1 MIPNNYIRTKYEL
14 DDFQLKAF
22 ELIDKKINVLVCA
35 PTGSG
40 KTTVADYGIEQAK
53 QLNPMA
59 KIIYTCPI
67 KALCNE
73 KYRDMVLSWGSEPFN
88 YKIGLMTGDIII
100 NPYAD
105 IKEENKLHTDKDK
118 DNDDEVYDKVED
130 EIINTKYKK
139 NSEIILET
147 ETETETEIKQNG
159 DIVIMTTEVLQKLME
174 SNDKSKFNPNV
185 IIFDEAHYIG
195 DESRG
200 HVWEKC
206 IVNTLLN
213 TDALLILLSATIGN
227 VDEINTWLNKICPHK
242 PTVPVIK
249 TVRPVPLRHYF
260 IDCTKS
266 RIFKRITAEADQEL
280 RKVSSDPDPES
291 YEILDLTDLNY
302 HKVKRYWDRLEE
314 YGYSESF
321 EIETICNLISSNPN
335 LGIPAIIFVLS
346 KKKCE
351 QFAHSIESDYID
363 STTRT
368 EILKFYDSHLREFCD
383 CEQYRQVRKVVS
395 RGIGYHHSGLIPK
408 IREVI
413 EFLIKNKLIKLV
425 FATETFAVGLNFPVK
440 TVVMTSLTKPT
451 GGSGGGFRSLTPSEY
466 KQMAGRAGRR
476 FLDPFG
482 NVILMLFNNKPKK
495 KFPYPIWNE
504 ISNMV
509 NGKPNRIES
518 KYIIEPN
525 YILKNITSGLDKLIS
540 RNSLKFYNQS
550 VSSINL
556 EVPTKFVKLF
566 EIDKRCIE
574 FAKSGITLRDKNY
587 PKLLVKLSK
596 QEQKEYKDFLSLYNN
611 ASQKNELELH
621 IELEESI
628 KDFLILNKFIQKS
641 GETLTGFDLM
651 TKGKI
656 AIEFNE
662 INPVIFGNH
671 WAYIMSD
678 STKIIPILSMFI
690 DDGIKIGE
698 EEIIKWEE
706 IEPEILYWE
715 EKIKSYSQFM
725 FKYPKWTYWPKNYLI
740 VKEWIE
746 NPKITLDQIVSS
758 HDTDLGLFIKILI
771 KMYQIVDEL
780 VSKLDKLN
788 LSDLT
793 EKLIQQKELLIR
805 QPLKIDSLYV
815 NL

>member
-1 MIPNNYIRTKYEL
+1 MSIISTSYIRTKYEL
-14 DDFQLKAF
+14 DEFQSKAF
-22 ELIDKKINVLVCA
+22 ELIDNKINVLVCA

-40 KTTVADYGIEQAK
+40 KTTVADYAIEQAK
-53 QLNPMA
+53 QLKPDA

-73 KYRDMVLSWGSEPFN
+73 KYRDMALSWGSQP
-88 YKIGLMTGDIII
+88 YDYVIGLMTGDIII
-100 NPYAD
+100 NPYGE
-105 IKEENKLHTDKDK
+105 IKEEQNQIDETTNKI
-118 DNDDEVYDKVED
+118 E
-130 EIINTKYKK
+130 
-139 NSEIILET
+139 LENV
-147 ETETETEIKQNG
+147 IKQNG

-174 SNDKSKFNPNV
+174 SNDKKKFNPDV

-195 DESRG
+195 DDSRG

-206 IVNTLLN
+206 IVGTLLN
-213 TDALLILLSATIGN
+213 TDALMILLSATIGN
-227 VDEINTWLNKICPHK
+227 VDEIKTWLNKICPCK
-242 PTVPVIK
+242 PIEPVIK
-249 TVRPVPLRHYF
+249 TIRPVPLRQYF

-266 RIFKRITAEADQEL
+266 RTFKHVTADVDEEI

-291 YEILDLTDLNY
+291 YEILELSDANY
-302 HKVKRYWDRLEE
+302 HRVKRYWDSLEE

-351 QFAHSIESDYID
+351 QLAQSIESDYID
-363 STTRT
+363 SETRCQ
-368 EILKFYDSHLREFCD
+368 ILQFYDSNLREFKG
-383 CEQYRQVRKVVS
+383 CEQYEQVRKVILK
-395 RGIGYHHSGLIPK
+395 GIGYHHSGMIPK

-451 GGSGGGFRSLTPSEY
+451 EQGFRFLTPSEY

-476 FLDPFG
+476 FLDTYG
-482 NVILMLFNNKPKK
+482 NVILMLFNLRPKK
-495 KFPYPIWNE
+495 RFPYPSWNE

-509 NGKPNRIES
+509 NSQPNRIES

-525 YILKNITSGLDKLIS
+525 YMLKNITSGLDKLIS

-550 VSSINL
+550 VQIRNF
-556 EVPTKFVKLF
+556 EIPPKFAKLF
-566 EIDKRCIE
+566 EIEKKAME
-574 FAKSGITLRDKNY
+574 FAKSGMTLKDKGY
-587 PKLLVKLSK
+587 AKLLAKFNK
-596 QEQKEYKDFLSLYNN
+596 QEQKDYQNFLAEYKNMEK
-611 ASQKNELELH
+611 KNDLELH

-628 KDFLILNKFIQKS
+628 RDFLFSNNFIFKS
-641 GETLTGFDLM
+641 NETKTSLDLTL
-651 TKGKI
+651 KGKL
-656 AIEFNE
+656 ATEFNE

-671 WAYIMSD
+671 YSHIMQD
-678 STKIIPILSMFI
+678 SKKIIPILSMFI
-690 DDGIKIGE
+690 DDGIKIQE
-698 EEIIKWEE
+698 EEIIEWRE
-706 IEPEILYWE
+706 IEGGEEILYWE
-715 EKIKSYSQFM
+715 EQIKLYSQFI

-740 VKEWIE
+740 IKEWIE
-746 NPKITLDQIVSS
+746 NPTITLDKIVLT
-758 HDTDLGLFIKILI
+758 HDTDLGLFIKMLI
-771 KMYQIVDEL
+771 KLYQIVDEL

-788 LSDLT
+788 MSDLT
-793 EKLIQQKELLIR
+793 EKLIEQKELLIR
-805 QPLKIDSLYV
+805 FPLKIDSLYV